1 MLQERNRT
9 KRLQDWEGRARSTTT
24 TTSATN
30 AAATNTDHHQQPPSP
45 PAAYHSPSTSS
56 TRATTTTAADSTTTT
71 TAPSHSTTTAP
82 PQQHHSTTSQQRRP
96 LRQLL
101 LPGFPCL
108 VSERAGVPAVLPRP
122 PGTCGACSARRARP
136 KAPRLTQMRPVGGPC
151 RRAPSSIAAHTWP
164 RRSQKFDM
172 LRMLPA
178 AAKAPGCKPSLPAC
192 ASIDCRSGFVPIH
205 RCTTAP
211 RHRSGPAPLLPSF
224 V

>member
-1 MLQERNRT
+1 MVRKTNRTTRNRQT
-9 KRLQDWEGRARSTTT
+9 TWKRNPQNDIKNYRTLPLEATPFHECECSKGIGQSDLQDWEGGARRATT

-30 AAATNTDHHQQPPSP
+30 AAATDTHHHQQPPSP

-56 TRATTTTAADSTTTT
+56 TRATTTTAAATTTTT

-108 VSERAGVPAVLPRP
+108 VSQRAGVPAVLPRP
-122 PGTCGACSARRARP
+122 PGTCGACSARRTRP

-164 RRSQKFDM
+164 RRS
-172 LRMLPA
+172 
-178 AAKAPGCKPSLPAC
+178 
-192 ASIDCRSGFVPIH
+192 
-205 RCTTAP
+205 
-211 RHRSGPAPLLPSF
+211 
-224 V
+224 